1 MERAGINPNTNRGG
15 DRPLEIK
22 FLGSTEKDQQ
32 PRVALYSLEKGAIRK
47 IRSIEGNRIMLS
59 ELVRLVKEGAAG
71 FGPDV
76 DEKEVSKEMLSTF
89 RPQKLTEW
97 ATTGLIDIGPKWRDW
112 IFPFVCVHGDVHK
125 CRPWRWWTETI
136 VTTVATKAASA
147 SSPKTAGAV
156 AAAVAAKAVESR
168 ALVPSRFSP
177 ASELAVVPHLPPL
190 CAPICNAIVEVYQ
203 KTCCCTW
210 PPIITDIDIVDW
222 LREWIEK
229 FPPIPPID
237 PWPPGPFPGPGPDPA
252 PFFRE
257 TRNAKIARALDR
269 PLPLGNVPER
279 LVQDVHAMSLM
290 TTPAERMAYL
300 EPREYLCPIFCSCST
315 KKVTET
321 AVSPDGEFSVCFRAP
336 LTPFRCRVTY
346 FYKVR
351 QWQGNQW
358 VYIYDG
364 STVNEYFSASDDAH
378 LRTWKGIA
386 CSPDGGGIP
395 NPGGEF
401 VMLEN
406 IGVIPSWKL
415 ASPAQDSEY
424 GVATPVASDG
434 LVSHNYPGQPW
445 GKTLSFRLKFTEGL
459 KALGAK
465 YYRMSVAKASA
476 AGDAVGTPQQL
487 TGTVAWS
494 RWKWVG
500 SQLQTEAV
508 PLGPNVVGTNSD
520 LYLIPYESDAPDG
533 GWLWFQFH
541 QSWNTAEHDNGKHVV
556 IVEVFD
562 AAGNR
567 IKPAGA
573 PGAGSP
579 VGFTF
584 RRWTDET
591 NTAAV
596 NFAAL
601 THLFHVDN
609 VACYGD
615 IVALRKN
622 NEPAAGACLFLQGCT
637 DDNFAVRFY
646 AFHVNNFMQ
655 SYSLWAVRGLND
667 ATIPITDGTSNAPSP
682 IPSVLDADS
691 AAIATKTFAQML
703 GPHQKCA
710 FAIELRVRPK
720 HTNGFGVLDSLPPYG
735 YAAAETAAV
744 ALEQVPCVEIS
755 RIPQIAEKV
764 SSKLPE

>member
-1 MERAGINPNTNRGG
+1 MERAGFNANR
-15 DRPLEIK
+15 DRSLEIK
-22 FLGSTEKDQQ
+22 FLGGTEKDQQ
-32 PRVALYSLEKGAIRK
+32 PKVALYSVEKGVVRK
-47 IRSIEGNRIMLS
+47 VKSIEGNKIMLS
-59 ELVRLVKEGAAG
+59 ELVRYVKEGTMA

-76 DEKEVSKEMLSTF
+76 DEKEISRETLSTF
-89 RPQKLTEW
+89 RPQKLNEW
-97 ATTGLIDIGPKWRDW
+97 AATGLIDIGPKWRDW

-125 CRPWRWWTETI
+125 CRPWWI
-136 VTTVATKAASA
+136 DIAATRNVFA
-147 SSPKTAGAV
+147 SSFRTTA
-156 AAAVAAKAVESR
+156 KIEPR
-168 ALVPSRFSP
+168 AFAPSTFSP
-177 ASELAVVPHLPPL
+177 ASEIAMPHFPML

-203 KTCCCTW
+203 KTCCCHW
-210 PPIITDIDIVDW
+210 PPIDIEIVDW

-229 FPPIPPID
+229 FPPIPVD
-237 PWPPGPFPGPGPDPA
+237 SWPPGPFPGPGPDPA
-252 PFFRE
+252 PFRE
-257 TRNAKIARALDR
+257 ARSAKIARALDR
-269 PLPLGNVPER
+269 PLPLGNVPEK
-279 LVQDVHAMSLM
+279 LAEDVHALSMM
-290 TTPAERMAYL
+290 APAERTGYL
-300 EPREYLCPIFCSCST
+300 EAREYLSPIFCSCST

-321 AVSPDGEFSVCFRAP
+321 AVSGDGEFSACFRAP

-386 CSPDGGGIP
+386 CTPDGGP

-415 ASPAQDSEY
+415 ASPVQDTEL
-424 GVATPVASDG
+424 GVASPAASDG
-434 LVSHNYPGQPW
+434 LVSHNYSGQPW
-445 GKTLSFRLKFTEGL
+445 GKTLSFRLKFSEGL

-476 AGDAVGTPQQL
+476 TGDAIGTPQQL
-487 TGTVAWS
+487 TGAIAWS

-500 SQLQTEAV
+500 PQLQTEAV
-508 PLGPNVVGTNSD
+508 SLGPSIIGANSD

-541 QSWNTAEHDNGKHVV
+541 HAWNTTQHDNGKHVV

-573 PGAGSP
+573 PGAGNP

-591 NTAAV
+591 NTVAV

-609 VACYGD
+609 VSCYGD

-622 NEPAAGACLFLQGCT
+622 NEAVSGPCLFLQGCAG
-637 DDNFAVRFY
+637 DNFTVRFY
-646 AFHVNNFMQ
+646 AFHTNNFMH
-655 SYSLWAVRGLND
+655 SYNLWAVRGLND
-667 ATIPITDGTSNAPSP
+667 SNIAIESGTSNAPLP
-682 IPSVLDADS
+682 IPAVLSADN
-691 AAIATKTFAQML
+691 AKAATKTFSEML

-710 FAIELRVRPK
+710 FAIELRVYPK
-720 HTNGFGVLDSLPPYG
+720 HTNGMGIIHEYG
-735 YAAAETAAV
+735 MGDTAAV
-744 ALEQVPCVEIS
+744 ALEKVPCVELG
-755 RIPQIAEKV
+755 RIPEIAEKIE
-764 SSKLPE
+764 LPK

>member
-1 MERAGINPNTNRGG
+1 MERAGFNANR
-15 DRPLEIK
+15 DRSLEIK

-32 PRVALYSLEKGAIRK
+32 PKVALYSIEKGAVRK
-47 IRSIEGNRIMLS
+47 VKSIEGNKIMLS
-59 ELVRLVKEGAAG
+59 ELARHVKEGATMG
-71 FGPDV
+71 FGPDA
-76 DEKEVSKEMLSTF
+76 DEKEVSRESLSTF
-89 RPQKLTEW
+89 RSQKLIEW
-97 ATTGLIDIGPKWRDW
+97 ANTGLIDIGPKWHDW
-112 IFPFVCVHGDVHK
+112 FFPFVCVHGDVHK
-125 CRPWRWWTETI
+125 CRPWLI
-136 VTTVATKAASA
+136 DIAATKGVFA
-147 SSPKTAGAV
+147 SSIRTAAT
-156 AAAVAAKAVESR
+156 AAAKVEQR
-168 ALVPSRFSP
+168 TFAPSTFSP
-177 ASELAVVPHLPPL
+177 AAELVMPHFPTL

-203 KTCCCTW
+203 KTCCCHW
-210 PPIITDIDIVDW
+210 PPIIDVDIFDW

-229 FPPIPPID
+229 FPPIPVD

-252 PFFRE
+252 PFRE
-257 TRNAKIARALDR
+257 AKNAKIARALDR
-269 PLPLGNVPER
+269 PLPLGNVPEK
-279 LVQDVHAMSLM
+279 LVQDVHAMYMM
-290 TTPAERMAYL
+290 TTAAERTAYVQ
-300 EPREYLCPIFCSCST
+300 EREYLSPIFCSCTT

-321 AVSPDGEFSVCFRAP
+321 AVSGDGEFSACFRAP
-336 LTPFRCRVTY
+336 LVPFGCRVTY

-364 STVNEYFSASDDAH
+364 ATVNDYFKASDDAH
-378 LRTWKGIA
+378 LKTWKGIA
-386 CSPDGGGIP
+386 CNPDGGTP
-395 NPGGEF
+395 TPGGEF

-424 GVATPVASDG
+424 GVASPSAADG
-434 LVSHNYPGQPW
+434 LVTHNYAGQPW

-465 YYRMSVAKASA
+465 YYRVSVAKANA
-476 AGDAVGTPQQL
+476 TGDAIGTPQQL
-487 TGTVAWS
+487 TGAIAWS

-500 SQLQTEAV
+500 AQLQTEAV
-508 PLGPNVVGTNSD
+508 SLGPNVVGANSD

-541 QSWNTAEHDNGKHVV
+541 HAWNTTLHDNGKQLV

-567 IKPAGA
+567 IKPAAA

-584 RRWTDET
+584 RRWVDET

-601 THLFHVDN
+601 SHMFHVDN
-609 VACYGD
+609 VSCYGD

-622 NEPAAGACLFLQGCT
+622 DQAVSGPCLFLQGCT
-637 DDNFAVRFY
+637 GDDFTVRFY
-646 AFHVNNFMQ
+646 GFHVNGFMH
-655 SYSLWAVRGLND
+655 SYNLWAVRGLND
-667 ATIPITDGTSNAPSP
+667 STIAIESGTSNAPSP
-682 IPSVLDADS
+682 IPAVLS
-691 AAIATKTFAQML
+691 AANAKAATKTFGEML

-710 FAIELRVRPK
+710 FAIELRVYPK
-720 HTNGFGVLDSLPPYG
+720 HTNGMGIIHEYG
-735 YAAAETAAV
+735 MGETAAV
-744 ALEQVPCVEIS
+744 ALEQVPCVELGS
-755 RIPQIAEKV
+755 LPRIAEKIE
-764 SSKLPE
+764 LPK